1 MSYAPFF
8 MDLTKV
14 PCLVVGGGSVAL
26 AKVESLLGFGAKVRV
41 IAPALLPELQHLLDR
56 SGCETTI
63 APYAPQSLD
72 GARIVIAATDD
83 RIVNKAV
90 REDAVARHAL
100 VNVVDDP
107 ELCDFI
113 FPAMVQR
120 GPIQVAIS
128 TAGISPTLAR
138 YLKRRIEQVLPWN
151 LEVLATWIAE
161 RRRMISQRFRHL
173 QVRRR
178 FWDDIIE
185 GPIAQEVL
193 EGNFAKA
200 ETLLAQALT
209 DTDTMPRAALYL
221 IGAGPGHPDLM
232 TVRGAQLLAQADVIL
247 YDRLVPPD
255 ALTRYA
261 RRDAEKIPVGKS
273 PRNHTLTQEQ
283 IDALIE
289 SNLKANKIVARL
301 KGGDP
306 GIYAHAAE
314 EMEIARRLGVPW
326 QMVPGITAATGCAAT
341 AGIPLTERDG
351 ANGVR
356 FLTLY
361 DETLHDENFWH
372 SLTLGRNDTLVFYMT
387 TRQRGF
393 LCEKLIEAG
402 FAATTPVLL
411 IEQGTTPGHAEYE
424 ATVGTFGERYADQHF
439 ITPALLIVGDVVRW
453 RAHHG
458 WKEPPTERRS
468 WFDDNN
474 ADSRDSVG
482 TEGHVHVGD

>member
-8 MDLTKV
+8 LKLDGTL
-14 PCLVVGGGSVAL
+14 CLVVGGGAVAL
-26 AKVESLLGFGAKVRV
+26 SKTETLIGFGACVRV
-41 IAPALLPELQHLLDR
+41 VAPAVLPELRALLARSGGTWIEGEYAPALLDDVR
-56 SGCETTI
+56 V
-63 APYAPQSLD
+63 
-72 GARIVIAATDD
+72 VIAATDD
-83 RIVNKAV
+83 RTLNGAIRA
-90 REDAVARHAL
+90 DAVARRVL

-107 ELCDFI
+107 SLCDFI
-113 FPAMVQR
+113 FPAIVQR

-151 LEVLATWIAE
+151 LDVLADWIAE
-161 RRRMISQRFRHL
+161 RRKKIASHVRHM

-178 FWDDIIE
+178 FWDDVIE

-193 EGNFAKA
+193 ENNFAKA
-200 ETLLAQALT
+200 EMLLAQAVT
-209 DTDTMPRAALYL
+209 DTDTAPKAALYL

-232 TVRGAQLLAQADVIL
+232 TVRGAQLLAQADVVL

-261 RRDAEKIPVGKS
+261 RRDAEKISVGKS
-273 PRNHTLTQEQ
+273 SGDHSLTQAQ

-289 SNLKANKIVARL
+289 RHLRDNKIVVRL

-314 EMEIARRLGVPW
+314 EMDIARRLGVPW
-326 QMVPGITAATGCAAT
+326 QMVPGITAATGCAAA

-351 ANGVR
+351 ANSVR

-361 DETLHDENFWH
+361 DETLHDESFWQ
-372 SLTLGRNDTLVFYMT
+372 SLSLGCDDTLVFYMT
-387 TRQRGF
+387 TRQREF
-393 LCEKLIEAG
+393 LCRKLIEVG
-402 FAATTPVLL
+402 FKPTLPVLL
-411 IEQGTTPGHAEYE
+411 IEQGTTPQHTEYE
-424 ATVGTFGERYADQHF
+424 ATLGSFAERYREHTF

-458 WKEPPTERRS
+458 WKEPPVERRS
-468 WFDDNN
+468 WFSGGKDVVVEEMSH
-474 ADSRDSVG
+474 AG
-482 TEGHVHVGD
+482 E